1 MAGGQLPGDHV
12 ARLQFLRYCV
22 KMSTAERKLKDLHGI
37 GKKMLLDLALLGV
50 KSVSDLARC
59 DGHALYKA
67 LEKKTGAR
75 QGPCVLDTFRC
86 AVAQARDR
94 QLPGDQCNW
103 WWWSRR
109 RLAGKI

>member
-1 MAGGQLPGDHV
+1 MIP
-12 ARLQFLRYCV
+12 
-22 KMSTAERKLKDLHGI
+22 SERKLKDLHGI
-37 GKKMLLDLALLGV
+37 GKKMLLDFALLEV

-67 LEKKTGAR
+67 LEKQTGAR
-75 QGPCVLDTFRC
+75 QDSCVLDTFRC
-86 AVAQARDR
+86 AVAQARDP